1 MRLVGG
7 AQHSFDR
14 GTPVVE
20 IADARTAP
28 VAPIAFIADD
38 GAFLHPLAE
47 EPDPALVDRDLMVYG
62 NKAGYGRIGARIGSA
77 PGEAE
82 LFRDDMLGFW
92 RRMLA

>member
-20 IADARTAP
+20 IPGAKISPA
-28 VAPIAFIADD
+28 APIAFVADD
-38 GAFLHPLAE
+38 GAFLHPLAD
-47 EPDPALVDRDLMVYG
+47 EPDPDLVDRDLMVYAL
-62 NKAGYGRIGARIGSA
+62 KAGYGRIGARIGSA

-82 LFRDDMLGFW
+82 LFRDDMLRFW
-92 RRMLA
+92 QRAME